1 MIINGN
7 KNINQNIKNIDVSLW
22 LICTIITL
30 IFLIIIGG
38 ITRLT
43 ESGLSITEWQ
53 PISGIFFPFSEAS
66 WQKEF
71 DKYKQI
77 PEFFLVN
84 SSMTLAEFKI
94 IYFWEWFHRS
104 LARFLGLVF
113 LIPYLYFIYKKKFSK
128 KEKTFLPFILLMG
141 VLQAFVG
148 WYMVQ
153 SGLVEDINVSQY
165 RLATHLSIAF
175 FILGCLFLLYLSRSE
190 NIIYLDNRP
199 TLFLKISSFAL
210 LILTFIQ
217 IILGAFMSGTRSGLT
232 YNTWPLIDGQFIPD
246 GLFSISVWYLN
257 FFENPLTIHFD
268 HRMLGY
274 ALCIIL
280 FTQIIY
286 INKRFSGTP
295 YKSSSL
301 YLLAIMLYQVILGI
315 IAVIYQVP
323 IIIGVLHQFGAVLLF
338 LGALRHFYLINYC
351 RFRLLRGPA
360 LDRR

>member
-1 MIINGN
+1 MIINED
-7 KNINQNIKNIDVSLW
+7 KNINQNIKNDSVSLW
-22 LICTIITL
+22 LITTIFTL
-30 IFLIIIGG
+30 ITLIIIGG

-53 PISGIFFPFSEAS
+53 PISGIFFPFSDLS

-71 DKYKQI
+71 DKYKLI
-77 PEFFLVN
+77 PEFIIENQSMSLV
-84 SSMTLAEFKI
+84 EFKV

-104 LARFLGLVF
+104 LARLLGLVF
-113 LIPYLYFIYKKKFSK
+113 FIPCLYFWYKKKFSK
-128 KEKTFLPFILLMG
+128 REKIFLPFILLMG
-141 VLQAFVG
+141 VTQAFVG

-153 SGLVEDINVSQY
+153 SGLVENTNVSQY

-175 FILGCLFLLYLSRSE
+175 LILGGLFLLYLLRSE
-190 NIIYLDNRP
+190 KIVFLENKP
-199 TLFLKISSFAL
+199 TPFLKISSLIL

-217 IILGAFMSGTRSGLT
+217 IILGAFMSGTRSGLS
-232 YNTWPLIDGQFIPD
+232 YNTWPLIDGEFIPD

-268 HRMLGY
+268 HRILAY
-274 ALCIIL
+274 ILCVII
-280 FTQIIY
+280 FIQFIY
-286 INKRFSGTP
+286 THKKFSSTP

-301 YLLAIMLYQVILGI
+301 YLLAIMLYQVIVGI

-338 LGALRHFYLINYC
+338 LAALRHFYLITYC
-351 RFRLLRGPA
+351 QFRFLKEPA
-360 LDRR
+360 LDHR

>member
-1 MIINGN
+1 MIINGD

-22 LICTIITL
+22 LLFTILIL

-53 PISGIFFPFSEAS
+53 PISGIFFPLSEVS

-84 SSMTLAEFKI
+84 SSMTLAEFKV

-113 LIPYLYFIYKKKFSK
+113 FIPYLYFIYKKKFSK
-128 KEKTFLPFILLMG
+128 KEKTFLLFILLMG
-141 VLQAFVG
+141 VIQAFVG

-153 SGLVEDINVSQY
+153 SGLVENINVSQY

-175 FILGCLFLLYLSRSE
+175 LILGCLFLLYLSRSE
-190 NIIYLDNRP
+190 NTVYLENRP

-217 IILGAFMSGTRSGLT
+217 IILGAFMSGTRSGLA
-232 YNTWPLIDGQFIPD
+232 YNTWPLIDGEFIPD

-268 HRMLGY
+268 HRMFAY

-280 FTQIIY
+280 FTQIIH
-286 INKRFSGTP
+286 INNRFSGTP

-301 YLLAIMLYQVILGI
+301 YLLAIMLYQVIIGI

-323 IIIGVLHQFGAVLLF
+323 IMIGVLHQFGAVLLF
-338 LGALRHFYLINYC
+338 LGVLRHFYLINYR
-351 RFRLLRGPA
+351 RFTLLKEPA
-360 LDRR
+360 LNH